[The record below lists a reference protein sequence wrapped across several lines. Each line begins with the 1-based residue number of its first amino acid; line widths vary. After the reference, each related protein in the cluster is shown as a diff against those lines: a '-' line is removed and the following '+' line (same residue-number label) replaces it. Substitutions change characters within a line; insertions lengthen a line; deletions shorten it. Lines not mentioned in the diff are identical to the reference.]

1 MTLAELLDR
10 CAPRPSRQGDLLIAV
25 CREIIPSVCGLPAP
39 APITSFKPGMS
50 LVRPLEGL
58 PDAPT
63 KNRGFHTL
71 DNLVIHL
78 LRSPVGDI
86 HAAGDEA
93 TTRVRVRT
101 GWRAWREGLRQNP
114 GPQFGVLLRA
124 CLKRVGFVQNHL
136 QGRPP

>member
-58 PDAPT
+58 PDEVVPDLVELEVAVP
-63 KNRGFHTL
+63 RLTL
-71 DNLVIHL
+71 I
-78 LRSPVGDI
+78 LR
-86 HAAGDEA
+86 
-93 TTRVRVRT
+93 
-101 GWRAWREGLRQNP
+101 
-114 GPQFGVLLRA
+114 
-124 CLKRVGFVQNHL
+124 
-136 QGRPP
+136 

>member
-1 MTLAELLDR
+1 MRLSEDPPAAMTLAELLDR

-71 DNLVIHL
+71 DGLVIHP
-78 LRSPVGDI
+78 LRSPLLGTSRRP
-86 HAAGDEA
+86 A
-93 TTRVRVRT
+93 TKQR
-101 GWRAWREGLRQNP
+101 RESAYGLGGEP
-114 GPQFGVLLRA
+114 GG
-124 CLKRVGFVQNHL
+124 KG
-136 QGRPP
+136 